1 MVRKFLTIVL
11 LFAFISCGPSE
22 DEIQARIEKAVNEA
36 TSTTQFTN
44 NLNTNSELSNQTLF
58 EDALIKCELTFSN
71 IVGIKLSNDK
81 KTLFINAS
89 IFKFLGGERETV
101 HLTEAYCIL
110 EELNATTELINTIQ
124 STTSEMGVQETSFN
138 KISIKWKFDDE
149 LGLDLLFNSL
159 D

>member
-1 MVRKFLTIVL
+1 MKKLYKFLFF
-11 LFAFISCGPSE
+11 LFLIYCGPSE
-22 DEIQARIEKAVNEA
+22 EEIQARIEKAVNEDS
-36 TSTTQFTN
+36 STTQITN

-71 IVGIKLSNDK
+71 IVGIELSNDK
-81 KTLFINAS
+81 KTLFINAT
-89 IFKFLGGERETV
+89 IFKFLGGEKETV
-101 HLTEAYCIL
+101 HLSEAYCIL
-110 EELNATTELINTIQ
+110 EELNTPTELINTIQ
-124 STTSEMGVQETSFN
+124 STTSEMGMQEASFN